1 MIDTQAIRS
10 KILDLAMRGQLTEQ
24 LPEDSNAEEL
34 YQQILEEKQK
44 LIKDGKIKKQKP
56 LPEISNEEIPFD
68 IPANWK
74 WVRLSDLVYL
84 TSGNQYEEVLNGLQ
98 NKVNTI
104 EIKLKEFELKEKEE
118 QQQKK
123 ACVEA
128 RVNHISQNKY
138 KIKIWNSGNSIAK
151 NVSASWNN
159 TKGIILFD
167 NDKMPFE
174 FLEPQK
180 GFDLSIS
187 TYNGAPRKMCT
198 QSI

>member
-1 MIDTQAIRS
+1 MTIESIIALVIS
-10 KILDLAMRGQLTEQ
+10 GVSL
-24 LPEDSNAEEL
+24 
-34 YQQILEEKQK
+34 
-44 LIKDGKIKKQKP
+44 LIAVA
-56 LPEISNEEIPFD
+56 SF
-68 IPANWK
+68 
-74 WVRLSDLVYL
+74 VLSLK
-84 TSGNQYEEVLNGLQ
+84 SQHLQ

-187 TYNGAPRKMCT
+187 TYNGAPRKMCIIT
-198 QSI
+198 TWEDEKEQKNRKEQWCDL